1 MTPDGELSIR
11 IEDVAPWKPPDG
23 QPGRG
28 MLLRTNRGDI
38 QAVIYNDKSS
48 KTSKAVIWV
57 YGARGGFVGPGNGL
71 YTELAEE
78 MKSQFTS
85 LRLDYRF
92 PNDIPECVMDTLA
105 GVSFLKAA
113 DHSEIVL
120 VGHSFGGAVVISAA
134 PLSDEVK
141 AVAALSSQTY
151 GASNAGAV
159 SPRPML
165 LVHGSDD
172 TRLPPRCSEQIYQW
186 ADEPKELHIMQ
197 GAGHRLDECK
207 DELRILLRDWI
218 SEILD
223 QRPP

>member
-1 MTPDGELSIR
+1 MTPDGELSIH

-38 QAVIYNDKSS
+38 QAVIHNDKSS

-105 GVSFLKAA
+105 GVSFLKAT

-134 PLSDEVK
+134 PLSEEVK
-141 AVAALSSQTY
+141 AVVALSSRTY

-172 TRLPPRCSEQIYQW
+172 SRLPPSCSEQIYQW
-186 ADEPKELHIMQ
+186 ANKPKELHIMQ

-218 SEILD
+218 LENLD

>member
-1 MTPDGELSIR
+1 MTPDGELSIH

-38 QAVIYNDKSS
+38 QAVIHNDKSS

-105 GVSFLKAA
+105 GVSFLKAT

-141 AVAALSSQTY
+141 AVVALSSQTY

-186 ADEPKELHIMQ
+186 ADEPKELHIML

-218 SEILD
+218 LEILD
-223 QRPP
+223 QPPS

>member
-1 MTPDGELSIR
+1 MTPDGELSIH

-38 QAVIYNDKSS
+38 QAVIHNDKSS

-105 GVSFLKAA
+105 GVSFLKAT

-141 AVAALSSQTY
+141 AVVALSSQTY
-151 GASNAGAV
+151 GAS
-159 SPRPML
+159 
-165 LVHGSDD
+165 
-172 TRLPPRCSEQIYQW
+172 
-186 ADEPKELHIMQ
+186 
-197 GAGHRLDECK
+197 
-207 DELRILLRDWI
+207 
-218 SEILD
+218 
-223 QRPP
+223 

>member
-1 MTPDGELSIR
+1 MTPDGELSIH

-38 QAVIYNDKSS
+38 QAVIHNDEGGV
-48 KTSKAVIWV
+48 TSRAVIWV

-105 GVSFLKAA
+105 GVSFLKAT

-165 LVHGSDD
+165 LVHTAPTTLGCLRAARSRF
-172 TRLPPRCSEQIYQW
+172 TSGPTSPKSCTSCR
-186 ADEPKELHIMQ
+186 EPGIALTSAKRNC
-197 GAGHRLDECK
+197 ASC
-207 DELRILLRDWI
+207 
-218 SEILD
+218 
-223 QRPP
+223 